1 MKYCP
6 ACHKTY
12 PGEYN
17 VCPADQT
24 GLQNAHEL
32 QPGMIIRNK
41 YQILDRIGI
50 GGMGVVYR
58 GRHLTFNEFCA
69 IKIVNDVI
77 AGDKNFLQRFQTEAV
92 VTRKLRHPNA
102 VRVDD
107 FDYTEDGR
115 PFIVME
121 LVEGKNIGEV
131 LQEEGPFSVPRAVRI
146 ATQAARALGV
156 AHKLGVVHR
165 DIKPANIILTTGEQ
179 GEEIAKVLDF
189 GIAKLREAAGDAQP
203 GMTMTGMVVGTPLY
217 MSPEQ
222 FMGKKA
228 AGEIDGRTDIY
239 SLGVVLYQMVTA
251 QLPFD
256 GDTPYSLMM
265 QHIQGTVRPP
275 HELAPDLHIPESLSQ
290 VILKAIDKT
299 RDQRFQT
306 AEELIAALN
315 QVADQVGDDPAT
327 SGQATRVVVEGSRAP
342 SEVAKTPLT
351 NATAPGSTAASPG
364 TSPGTVPGPSSRAS
378 QLRTTPVPVAPPK
391 SVTSPAASVSTP
403 APTVPMT
410 LPGVAQ
416 PASVGSA
423 MPAPANTV
431 LVNSSAQHLFRPP
444 RKFRVTQLLVLAVL
458 LIAAVLVAGVG
469 YVKYQAFRR
478 IRIESAVID
487 QLNTLPTL
495 RQADLR
501 VAVSDTFEVILD
513 GKVQSKDDFNAA
525 GELAKSVP
533 GVARVT
539 NRVDFPPVIPPV
551 VQGGGT
557 TESPESLVLKG
568 NQFLDDGNYVEAIA
582 CFSKAAAADPNNQAT
597 KQSLARAQQAQKAEE
612 DLLKNRR

>member
-6 ACHKTY
+6 ECHKTY

-24 GLQNAHEL
+24 GLQNTNEL

-41 YQILDRIGI
+41 YQILERIGI

-58 GRHLTFNEFCA
+58 GRHLTFNELCA

-351 NATAPGSTAASPG
+351 NVPAPGSTAA
-364 TSPGTVPGPSSRAS
+364 SPGTVPGPSSRAS

-533 GVARVT
+533 GVAHVT
-539 NRVDFPPVIPPV
+539 NRVEFPPVIPPV

-582 CFSKAAAADPNNQAT
+582 CLSKAAAADPNNQAT

>member
-12 PGEYN
+12 PGDYN

-24 GLQNAHEL
+24 GLQNSHEL

-58 GRHLTFNEFCA
+58 GRHLTFNEVCA

-77 AGDKNFLQRFQTEAV
+77 AGDANFLQRFQTEAV

-121 LVEGKNIGEV
+121 LVEGKNIGEI
-131 LQEEGPFSVPRAVRI
+131 LQEEGPFRVPRAVRI
-146 ATQAARALGV
+146 ATQVARALGV

-165 DIKPANIILTTGEQ
+165 DIKPANVLIATDEQ
-179 GEEIAKVLDF
+179 GQEIAKVLDF
-189 GIAKLREAAGDAQP
+189 GIAKLREVAGDAQP

-256 GDTPYSLMM
+256 GDTPYSLML
-265 QHIQGTVRPP
+265 QHMQGTVRPP
-275 HELAPDLHIPESLSQ
+275 HELAPELHIPESLSR
-290 VILKAIDKT
+290 VILKAIDKS

-306 AEELIAALN
+306 AEEFIAGLE
-315 QVADQVGDDPAT
+315 QVTDDLVPTGQTANAVLENDEATNRQPVKRQVTNSVAPGS
-327 SGQATRVVVEGSRAP
+327 SGAP
-342 SEVAKTPLT
+342 QIRTSEVAPTPPRSAPSQAANMKTPVPLT
-351 NATAPGSTAASPG
+351 APPVTSPLESHPSLAGSAATAPD
-364 TSPGTVPGPSSRAS
+364 SR
-378 QLRTTPVPVAPPK
+378 K
-391 SVTSPAASVSTP
+391 
-403 APTVPMT
+403 
-410 LPGVAQ
+410 
-416 PASVGSA
+416 
-423 MPAPANTV
+423 
-431 LVNSSAQHLFRPP
+431 
-444 RKFRVTQLLVLAVL
+444 
-458 LIAAVLVAGVG
+458 
-469 YVKYQAFRR
+469 
-478 IRIESAVID
+478 
-487 QLNTLPTL
+487 
-495 RQADLR
+495 
-501 VAVSDTFEVILD
+501 
-513 GKVQSKDDFNAA
+513 
-525 GELAKSVP
+525 
-533 GVARVT
+533 
-539 NRVDFPPVIPPV
+539 
-551 VQGGGT
+551 
-557 TESPESLVLKG
+557 
-568 NQFLDDGNYVEAIA
+568 
-582 CFSKAAAADPNNQAT
+582 
-597 KQSLARAQQAQKAEE
+597 
-612 DLLKNRR
+612 

>member
-12 PGEYN
+12 PSDYN

-24 GLQNAHEL
+24 ALQNAHEL

-41 YQILDRIGI
+41 YQILDQIGV

-58 GRHLTFNEFCA
+58 ARHLTFNEVCA

-77 AGDKNFLQRFQTEAV
+77 AGDANFLQRFQTEAV

-121 LVEGKNIGEV
+121 LVEGKNIGEI
-131 LQEEGPFSVPRAVRI
+131 LQEEGPFRVPRAVRI

-165 DIKPANIILTTGEQ
+165 DIKPGNIILTRDEQ
-179 GEEIAKVLDF
+179 GQETAKVLDF
-189 GIAKLREAAGDAQP
+189 GIAKLREVAGNDLP

-251 QLPFD
+251 QLPFE

-265 QHIQGTVRPP
+265 QHMQGTVRPP
-275 HELAPDLHIPESLSQ
+275 HELAPELHIPESLSR
-290 VILKAIDKT
+290 VILKAIDKS

-306 AEELIAALN
+306 AEEFIAALD
-315 QVADQVGDDPAT
+315 QITDEQATDTQVGTEPVRSVTAPAST
-327 SGQATRVVVEGSRAP
+327 VSQIGVPQIDVSQIRSSQIRASQISP
-342 SEVAKTPLT
+342 TPPPQSEV
-351 NATAPGSTAASPG
+351 
-364 TSPGTVPGPSSRAS
+364 SRAS
-378 QLRTTPVPVAPPK
+378 TTVPAALVAPSVSSPVA
-391 SVTSPAASVSTP
+391 
-403 APTVPMT
+403 
-410 LPGVAQ
+410 AQ
-416 PASVGSA
+416 
-423 MPAPANTV
+423 
-431 LVNSSAQHLFRPP
+431 LSSAVTAPLADSGLVKSAAQHIFVQP
-444 RKFRVTQLLVLAVL
+444 RKFRLKHLLTLVAL
-458 LIAAVLVAGVG
+458 LLAAVLVAGVG
-469 YVKYQAFRR
+469 YLKYQTLRR
-478 IRIESAVID
+478 IRIESAVAEK
-487 QLNTLPTL
+487 LNAAQSPTL
-495 RQADLR
+495 RQANLR
-501 VAVSDTFEVILD
+501 VFVSDTREVILD
-513 GKVQSKDDFNAA
+513 GKVPSKQDFDAA
-525 GELAKSVP
+525 GDLARSVP
-533 GVARVT
+533 GVTDVI
-539 NRVDFPPVIPPV
+539 NRVAYPPAVPV
-551 VQGGGT
+551 AVPAGVSAET
-557 TESPESLVLKG
+557 PESLILDG
-568 NQFLDDGNYVEAIA
+568 NKCLDDGKYAEAIA
-582 CFSKAAAADPNNQAT
+582 YFSKAAEADPNNKGA
-597 KQSLARAQQAQKAEE
+597 KDLLDRARKAQQTEE
-612 DLLKNRR
+612 QLLKNRRLP